1 MKQLLFMLLLLCAC
15 QPATHEQANP
25 EVAAE
30 AAVDGA
36 ELKWAKETEEVK
48 KASQE
53 LLFHVGNH
61 NHQAMVAMSL
71 PDANVGIA
79 SLSDG
84 KPKGTSM
91 TLQGYFDLVND
102 RSTQVPYYEPPHK
115 YSIEISEGRL
125 AFVRAECYLYRFGV
139 KQTFEDD
146 FFTFAKT
153 GEDWQLLSASF
164 TVNRLPDEEQTFNME
179 AFAKGYA
186 QVWGSTRKEFV
197 ALFFADDGSL
207 QVNEAEAAMGRE
219 QIAEVAQGFMTDLP
233 DMRVLFDSLVSQENS
248 HTFYWTLIATHAES
262 GNKINVSGYEEW
274 TMSDDNLIQ
283 QSLGHFPSEL
293 YDDQISNGSAN

>member
-1 MKQLLFMLLLLCAC
+1 MKQPLLMLLVLAAC
-15 QPATHEQANP
+15 QPAINEQTNAQVTT
-25 EVAAE
+25 EVAQDK
-30 AAVDGA
+30 V
-36 ELKWAKETEEVK
+36 ELQWAKETEEVK
-48 KASQE
+48 KAAQE

-61 NHQAMVAMSL
+61 NHQAMAAMSL

-79 SLSDG
+79 SVSDG

-102 RSTQVPYYEPPHK
+102 RSTQIPYYEPPHK

-125 AFVRAECYLYRFGV
+125 AFVRAECYLYQFGV

-153 GEDWQLLSASF
+153 GQDWQLLSASF
-164 TVNRLPDEEQTFNME
+164 TVNKLPDVEQTFDIK

-197 ALFFADDGSL
+197 ALFFAEDGSL
-207 QVNEAEAAMGRE
+207 QVNEGKAAVGRE

-233 DMRVLFDSLVSQENS
+233 DMRVLFDSLVSEKDS

-283 QSLGHFPSEL
+283 QSLGNFPSEL
-293 YDDQISNGSAN
+293 YYDQILNGSAN